1 MWRTQS
7 ALVTGRG
14 HRKEGKPLQDRT
26 CILQE
31 NGVTAAALADGA
43 GSAAW
48 SQEGAQAAVETACN
62 LLCGD
67 FDRLFQ
73 AGTPAELRKRVLE
86 PVRSAVEQ
94 RAGELGAP
102 VSELA
107 CTMLTV
113 AVQGDR
119 YLIFH
124 LGDGVIAYQKAGTVR
139 IASAPWNGEFV
150 NSTVFVTSQN
160 ALRHARVYRGSQP
173 ELEGFC
179 LMSDGCEPALYDK
192 RRNRMAPLLRVLFQQ
207 VQLMGRESS
216 SEILDA
222 VMQGLIAPRTQD
234 DCSMVLLTRPGARFG
249 RWEQMTTREKA
260 NVLGVRTQNR
270 CRRRH
275 QINRYADRFGV
286 ITPTE
291 REETQL

>member
-14 HRKEGKPLQDRT
+14 QRKTGKPLQDRT

-31 NGVTAAALADGA
+31 NDVTAAALADGA
-43 GSAAW
+43 GSADW
-48 SQEGAQAAVETACN
+48 SQEGAHVAVETACN

-73 AGTPAELRKRVLE
+73 AGTPMELRRKILE
-86 PVRSAVEQ
+86 AVRDAVEQ
-94 RAGELGAP
+94 RAGELGVP

-107 CTMLTV
+107 CTMLVV

-139 IASAPWNGEFV
+139 IASIPWNGEFV

-160 ALRHARVYRGSQP
+160 ALRHARVYRGTRP

-192 RRNRMAPLLRVLFQQ
+192 QRNRMAPLLRILFQQ
-207 VQLMGRESS
+207 VQLMGRQSS
-216 SEILDA
+216 SEILNA
-222 VMQGLIAPRTQD
+222 VMRGLIAPRTQD

-249 RWEQMTTREKA
+249 RWEQMTAREKA
-260 NVLGVRTQNR
+260 NVLGVRTQDR

-275 QINRYADRFGV
+275 QINHYAERYGV
-286 ITPTE
+286 ITPMK
-291 REETQL
+291 REETR